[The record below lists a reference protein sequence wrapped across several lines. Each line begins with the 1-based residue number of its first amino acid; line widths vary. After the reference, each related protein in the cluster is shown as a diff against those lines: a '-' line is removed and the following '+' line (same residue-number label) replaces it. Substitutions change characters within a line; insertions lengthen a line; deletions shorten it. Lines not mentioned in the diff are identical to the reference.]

1 MNHSESSLGRPALI
15 ALLFTVGLAF
25 LTLPFFRPAEVPFLF
40 LFIGRLHPLILHFP
54 IVLIILALLFEL
66 AGRYFKKI
74 DTGETTITVLLI
86 AAAISAFVSV
96 AAGFF
101 LFASGDYSGA
111 LMENHFWAGAVTG
124 AGIFFTLGLFLVYRK
139 RPRAYPFYLG
149 ALVASNLAVAYT
161 SHLGGSITHG
171 QDYLTEHLQFVMHSF
186 DDPDQKPESEMLV
199 FEDMLLP
206 VVEAKCMSC
215 HNEQRAKGNFV
226 MRSYADIFKAG
237 KSGEPSITPGQPE
250 KSEVFE
256 RVALPEGHDDRMPPE
271 GKTPLTDAE
280 LSLLKYWISAGATDS
295 LKVVEAQQVDTVQK
309 VVQGLLPELARY
321 RRRADI
327 EKMKL
332 SKLESELEELSAKLD
347 VNISK
352 DSLSDGN
359 YFTIGMKFPPA
370 PFTNEQFRE
379 LSPYFNVFSKL
390 SLTSSGIDDAGLY
403 YISQMTNV
411 RALYLQKTRIN
422 GSGIIYLQN
431 LPNLEVLNLSFT
443 EVDDKSA
450 LDLLKI
456 PNLQEVYLYRT
467 NTSMQVIEALRKYK
481 PGVRF
486 LLEEGP
492 YY

>member
-1 MNHSESSLGRPALI
+1 MDHSKSSFGIVILI
-15 ALLFTVGLAF
+15 AFLFALGFAF
-25 LTLPFFRPAEVPFLF
+25 LALPLFKPVEVPYLFLF
-40 LFIGRLHPLILHFP
+40 LGRLHPLILHFP
-54 IVLIILALLFEL
+54 IVLVILALLFEL
-66 AGRYFKKI
+66 AVRCFKVNI
-74 DTGETTITVLLI
+74 GETTITALLI

-96 AAGFF
+96 VAGFF

-111 LMENHFWAGAVTG
+111 LTERHFWAGAATA
-124 AGIFFTLGLFLVYRK
+124 AGIFFTLGFFLVYRK
-139 RPRAYPFYLG
+139 SPGFYPLYLG
-149 ALVASNLAVAYT
+149 ALVASNLAVAYA

-171 QDYLTEHLQFVMHSF
+171 QDYLTEHLEFVMHSF
-186 DDPDQKPESEMLV
+186 DDQRQKPESEMLV

-215 HNEQRAKGNFV
+215 HNAQRAKGDFI

-237 KSGEPSITPGQPE
+237 KSGEPSVTPGEPTR
-250 KSEVFE
+250 SEIFK
-256 RVALPEGHDDRMPPE
+256 RVVLPEDHDDRMPPE

-280 LSLLKYWISAGATDS
+280 VSLLRYWIAAGATDS
-295 LKVVEAQQVDTVQK
+295 LKVVDAAKVDTLEQ
-309 VVQGLLPELARY
+309 VVQGLMPELARY
-321 RRRADI
+321 RRRAQI
-327 EKMKL
+327 EDLRL
-332 SKLESELEELSAKLD
+332 SQLELELETLAAKLD
-347 VNISK
+347 VTISK
-352 DSLSDGN
+352 DSLSDEN

-411 RALYLQKTRIN
+411 RELYLQKTRIN

-431 LPNLEVLNLSFT
+431 LPHLEVLNLSFT
-443 EVDDKSA
+443 DVDDKSA

-456 PNLQEVYLYRT
+456 PNLREVYLYRT

-486 LLEEGP
+486 LLQEGP

>member
-1 MNHSESSLGRPALI
+1 MNHSESSFARPALI
-15 ALLFTVGLAF
+15 GLLFALGLAF
-25 LTLPFFRPAEVPFLF
+25 LALPFFRPAEVPFLF
-40 LFIGRLHPLILHFP
+40 LFVGRLHPLILHFP

-66 AGRYFKKI
+66 AGRYFKLN
-74 DTGETTITVLLI
+74 TGESTVTVLLI

-111 LMENHFWAGAVTG
+111 LMERHFWAGAATA
-124 AGIFFTLGLFLVYRK
+124 AGIFFTLGFFLLYRNI
-139 RPRAYPFYLG
+139 PRLYPFYLG
-149 ALVASNLAVAYT
+149 SLVAANLAVAYA

-171 QDYLTEHLQFVMHSF
+171 QDYLTEHLQFVMHAF
-186 DDPDQKPESEMLV
+186 EDPGQKPESEMLV

-215 HNEQRAKGNFV
+215 HNEQRAKGDFV
-226 MRSYADIFKAG
+226 MRSYADILKAG
-237 KSGEPSITPGQPE
+237 KSGEPSVTPGQPE
-250 KSEVFE
+250 KSEVFK
-256 RVALPEGHDDRMPPE
+256 RVVLPEGHDDRMPPE
-271 GKTPLTDAE
+271 GKTPMTEAE
-280 LSLLKYWISAGATDS
+280 LSLLKYWIAAGATDS
-295 LKVVEAQQVDTVQK
+295 LKVVDAAKVDTLSQ

-321 RRRADI
+321 RRRAQI
-327 EKMKL
+327 EEVKL
-332 SKLESELEELSAKLD
+332 SKLAAELEALATRLD
-347 VNISK
+347 VRISK
-352 DSLSDGN
+352 DSLSEGN

-379 LSPYFNVFSKL
+379 LSPYFDVFSKL

-403 YISQMTNV
+403 YIGQMTNV
-411 RALYLQKTRIN
+411 RELYLQKTRIN
-422 GSGIIYLQN
+422 GSGVIYLQN
-431 LPNLEVLNLSFT
+431 LPHLEVLNLSFT
-443 EVDDKSA
+443 NVDDKAA

-456 PNLQEVYLYRT
+456 PNLRVVYLYRT
-467 NTSMQVIEALRKYK
+467 NTSMQLIEALRKYK

>member
-1 MNHSESSLGRPALI
+1 MNHAQSSFGRPALI
-15 ALLFTVGLAF
+15 ALLFAAGLAF
-25 LTLPFFRPAEVPFLF
+25 LALPFFRPAEVPFLF
-40 LFIGRLHPLILHFP
+40 LFVGRLHPLILHFP
-54 IVLIILALLFEL
+54 IVLIILALLFEI
-66 AGRYFKKI
+66 AGRYFKVN
-74 DTGETTITVLLI
+74 TGENTTAVILI
-86 AAAISAFVSV
+86 AATVSAFISV

-111 LMENHFWAGAVTG
+111 LMESHFWAGAVT
-124 AGIFFTLGLFLVYRK
+124 AAAMFFTLAFFLVYR
-139 RPRAYPFYLG
+139 RAPRFYPLYLG
-149 ALVASNLAVAYT
+149 ALVTSNLAVAYA

-171 QDYLTEHLQFVMHSF
+171 QNYLTEHLEFAMHSL
-186 DDPDQKPESEMLV
+186 DDPEQKPESEMLV

-226 MRSYADIFKAG
+226 MRSYADIFTAG
-237 KSGEPSITPGQPE
+237 KSGEPSISPGEPG
-250 KSEVFE
+250 KSEVYN
-256 RVALPEGHDDRMPPE
+256 RVILPEGHDDRMPPE
-271 GKTPLTDAE
+271 GKTPLTEAE
-280 LSLLKYWISAGATDS
+280 ISLLKYWIAAGATDS
-295 LKVVEAQQVDTVQK
+295 LKVVETAEVDTVKQI
-309 VVQGLLPELARY
+309 VQVLLPEMARY
-321 RRRADI
+321 RRRAEI

-332 SKLESELEELSAKLD
+332 SKLESELEALATKLD
-347 VNISK
+347 VTISK

-379 LSPYFNVFSKL
+379 LSPYFEVFSKL

-411 RALYLQKTRIN
+411 RELYLQKTRIN

-443 EVDDKSA
+443 HVDDKAA
-450 LDLLKI
+450 LDLLKV
-456 PNLQEVYLYRT
+456 PNLREVYLYRT
-467 NTSMQVIEALRKYK
+467 NTTMQVIEALRKYK